1 MRSCQ
6 IKTTPEYEDDRKEIY
21 WNSTHTGCSF
31 PQILVHME
39 ITSSLTMSS
48 RGGDSVNISVA
59 ILYGVL
65 SSPSPSTT
73 PPTSSCSIDESYKYI
88 FLPICYS
95 FTFIFSI
102 SLNSVVLYRSFRHTK
117 RWNASLI
124 YMVNLASTDFMYGLS
139 LPFLVASY
147 IMQDRW
153 IFGDFMCRLVRF
165 LFYFN
170 LYCSIFFLTCI
181 SVHRYLGICHPM
193 KVITLET
200 KKAVKCT
207 CVLVWIIVF
216 ALTCPIFRFAQTGS
230 LTRLAGIGSN
240 VSTSTENPDHDTSSE
255 NGNASF
261 GYSGEAT
268 EEYQNCWDDA
278 IDKEFLDYVP
288 YGITLHMIGFF
299 LPFSIIAW
307 CYSHVVLTIF
317 RTLPSQLPLHSGPTD
332 AGQEGVERRDRRSSA
347 MAGRGKNG
355 LLMAAGRD
363 EGISV
368 FLGAQSPYASRRR
381 KAIKTII
388 TITLLFA
395 LCFFPF
401 HVTRTIVLLLKVSRG
416 VPCHTMNTVSICY
429 KITRPLASF
438 NAWLNALLYFLTKD
452 KAGSPCCQ
460 AGKTTTQE
468 GLLLPLRMMGK
479 AEGAGEA
486 GMEERIDNKQNKAF
500 YNPSYTKKAKVKYIV
515 E

>member
-1 MRSCQ
+1 M
-6 IKTTPEYEDDRKEIY
+6 K
-21 WNSTHTGCSF
+21 
-31 PQILVHME
+31 
-39 ITSSLTMSS
+39 ITKCLTMSS
-48 RGGDSVNISVA
+48 RGGVPHNISVS
-59 ILYGVL
+59 VL
-65 SSPSPSTT
+65 HDFFGSFSSFPSTIPPSP
-73 PPTSSCSIDESYKYI
+73 SCSIDESYKYI

-102 SLNSVVLYRSFRHTK
+102 SLNSVILYRSFSRTK

-147 IMQDRW
+147 IMRDRW
-153 IFGDFMCRLVRF
+153 VFGDFMCRLVRF

-207 CVLVWIIVF
+207 CVLVWIVVF
-216 ALTCPIFRFAQTGS
+216 ALTCPIFRFAQTGHV
-230 LTRLAGIGSN
+230 TRFAVLGSN
-240 VSTSTENPDHDTSSE
+240 ASSIDTPKVSLIK
-255 NGNASF
+255 GNASYDNL
-261 GYSGEAT
+261 GGVI
-268 EEYQNCWDDA
+268 EEFQNCWDDA
-278 IDKEFLDYVP
+278 IDKEFPDYIP
-288 YGITLHMIGFF
+288 YGVILHLLGFF
-299 LPFSIIAW
+299 VPFSIIAW

-317 RTLPSQLPLHSGPTD
+317 RTLHSQPSSHKGPK
-332 AGQEGVERRDRRSSA
+332 EGGHEGMDRRERSRPA
-347 MAGRGKNG
+347 IVGRGRRGSNG
-355 LLMAAGRD
+355 PSRVLGRD

-368 FLGAQSPYASRRR
+368 FLGARSPYANRRR
-381 KAIKTII
+381 KSIKTII

-401 HVTRTIVLLLKVSRG
+401 HVTRTIFLLLKVAKG
-416 VPCHTMNTVSICY
+416 VPCHTMTMVSMCY

-452 KAGSPCCQ
+452 KGGGHCCQ
-460 AGKTTTQE
+460 AVNTTNQQH
-468 GLLLPLRMMGK
+468 GGYLLPLRMKGK
-479 AEGAGEA
+479 GEDAEEG
-486 GMEERIDNKQNKAF
+486 GMENGIDNKENKAF
-500 YNPSYTKKAKVKYIV
+500 NSQSYMNRAKVRYIV